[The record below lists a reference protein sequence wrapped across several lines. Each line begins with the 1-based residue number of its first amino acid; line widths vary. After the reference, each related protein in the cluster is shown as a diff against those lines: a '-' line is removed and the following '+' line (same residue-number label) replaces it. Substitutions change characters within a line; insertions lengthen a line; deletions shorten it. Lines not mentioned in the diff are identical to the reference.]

1 MGGRGSDRRGRGPDL
16 QVIAAILVCCGAVYN
31 LLAIAG
37 ALRFRRRAHI
47 PDYRPAVSILKPVR
61 GRDAGFYEA
70 ILSHAVQDYPE
81 FELLFGVADP
91 EDVAVADIR
100 RLQDEFPALPIR
112 IINTANDAPN
122 GKVGS
127 LEILAREAR
136 YGVLLVNDGDI
147 VVAPDYLARVV
158 GLLEDREVGL
168 VTGLYRARG
177 ESLPTTAEA
186 LGVVTE
192 FVPSVLVAR
201 LLSSSG
207 FALGATMA
215 FRAADLAA
223 IGGFA
228 AIREYLADDY
238 QLGARIAALGKR
250 VAMCDS
256 VVVTNLG
263 AGAWRDVWKHQVRWS
278 RTIRVSRPAGY
289 LGYLVTQATFWCV
302 VAVLLGHWKIALAG
316 EVIRIL
322 AALAAMWATGDGAL
336 YRIALVPLR
345 DLFGFAVWCGGLVG
359 NTVEWRGLRFRLRRD
374 GRIEPEKPSRAS
386 LDRTG

>member
-1 MGGRGSDRRGRGPDL
+1 M
-16 QVIAAILVCCGAVYN
+16 IAAMFAVALVCCGAIYN

-37 ALRFRRRAHI
+37 ALRFHTRTKI
-47 PDYRPAVSILKPVR
+47 PNYRPPVSILKPVR
-61 GRDAGFYEA
+61 GRDAGFYDA
-70 ILSHAVQDYPE
+70 ILSHALQRYPE
-81 FELLFGVADP
+81 FELLFGVSQPNDP
-91 EDVAVADIR
+91 ALQDIE
-100 RLQDEFPALPIR
+100 RLQREHPAIPIR
-112 IINTANDAPN
+112 VIATSNNAPN

-127 LEILAREAR
+127 LEILAREAKHD
-136 YGVLLVNDGDI
+136 VILVNDGDI
-147 VVAPDYLARVV
+147 VVEPDYLARVIS
-158 GLLEDREVGL
+158 LLEDPNVGM

-177 ESLPTTAEA
+177 ASLAAKAEA
-186 LGVVTE
+186 LGIVTE

-215 FRAADLAA
+215 FRAKDLAA

-263 AGAWRDVWKHQVRWS
+263 AGSWSDVWKHQVRWS

-302 VAVLLGHWKIALAG
+302 VAALAGHWKIALAA
-316 EVIRIL
+316 EAIRL
-322 AALAAMWATGDGAL
+322 SAALASMWATGDAGFH
-336 YRIALVPLR
+336 RIILTPLR
-345 DLFGFAVWCGGLVG
+345 DLFGFAVWCGGLAG
-359 NTVEWRGLRFRLRRD
+359 NTVEWRGLRFHLRRD
-374 GRIEPEKPSRAS
+374 GKIQPA
-386 LDRTG
+386 